1 MFPLNNKENKNAPP
15 GTVIDTD
22 ITHPLEFDFI
32 LQSHE
37 GILGTSRPSHYSVR
51 FIAYLISITYQIT
64 PISEGFA

>member
-1 MFPLNNKENKNAPP
+1 MFPINNKANTNAPS

-37 GILGTSRPSHYSVR
+37 GILGTSRPAHYSVCVM
-51 FIAYLISITYQIT
+51 AYLTSVIVK
-64 PISEGFA
+64 